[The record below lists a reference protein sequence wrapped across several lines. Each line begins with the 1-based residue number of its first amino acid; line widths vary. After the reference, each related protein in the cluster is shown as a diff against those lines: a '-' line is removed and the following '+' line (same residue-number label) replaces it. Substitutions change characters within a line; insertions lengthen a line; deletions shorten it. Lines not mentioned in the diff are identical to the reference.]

1 MLFRREKKVALDIKT
16 MTENDLEH
24 AIQEVLTNSTYK
36 ENAKITQKLLN
47 DKLVAPKD
55 EFHKGQNI
63 F

>member
-1 MLFRREKKVALDIKT
+1 

>member
-1 MLFRREKKVALDIKT
+1 MRVALDIKT
-16 MTENDLEH
+16 MTEHDLAN